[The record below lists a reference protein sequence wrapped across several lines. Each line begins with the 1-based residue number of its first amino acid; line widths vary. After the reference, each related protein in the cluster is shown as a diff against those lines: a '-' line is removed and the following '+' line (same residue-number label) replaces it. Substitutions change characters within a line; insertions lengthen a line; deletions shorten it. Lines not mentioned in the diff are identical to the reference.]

1 MGGTWFSLMTADEKE
16 YLSMD
21 LTQIIKA
28 RQVRGEWLRNAA
40 AYGA

>member
-1 MGGTWFSLMTADEKE
+1 MTADEKE

-28 RQVRGEWLRNAA
+28 SQVSGEWLRNTA